1 MYHMFSST
9 HRLFH
14 LRMRPAEPCSVS
26 VVATHQL
33 LTNIYEFISI
43 VILSDERYRNVTGA
57 VVTLKDLETLER
69 CNRENIVALEDIV
82 GADTAGFPFA
92 TGEDSTEMHLREA
105 GDVWSN
111 HILENVKAYVMTI
124 IYIIGTVVSG
134 FPLVSGIATAAGL
147 SGESRVF
154 YFLRF
159 IDALIYILLPQINVI
174 MLRVFEKRRLLHRM
188 VGRTVVIGDI
198 PWVVSLLRMSFP

>member
-1 MYHMFSST
+1 
-9 HRLFH
+9 
-14 LRMRPAEPCSVS
+14 MRPAEPCSVS

-33 LTNIYEFISI
+33 LTNIYEFFSI

-92 TGEDSTEMHLREA
+92 TGEDSTEMRLREA